1 MRKFNE
7 INSLFKAKTSDVSVR
22 VKKSWRGIEYQ
33 HLKKVR
39 RRRDRKIIPSYP
51 NCKNCGEPLQGIYC
65 HRCGQYAL
73 DINQPF
79 GRYIIEYFSNAYQYD
94 GRLLSTLRLLFLRPG
109 RLTSEFE
116 AGRINSYA
124 HPLKLYMF
132 ISIVFFG
139 VILAFVPALHQEDYL
154 TSKVREKDSTLFV
167 NEGVAP
173 ERVKDSLSMAG
184 VIRENVLKDLEKEL
198 KKENITPAE
207 ARALK
212 KLRGQIALQDQKESV
227 DQSPVEDG
235 EAPRKISQVWKIL
248 STETQQ
254 TVPLVMM
261 CLLPIYAAI
270 LRFFYRKRKKKY
282 LLCFVYSIH
291 IQSLMLLLIA
301 LLVIALVFCPVM
313 WINSALLW
321 TFSIYFLFYLMISSH
336 NFFREKWWKS
346 VIKGPLAFGTYFFI
360 CFLSIMIVFLIKMVK
375 SFS

>member
-1 MRKFNE
+1 MGK
-7 INSLFKAKTSDVSVR
+7 INYINNLIMARASDVSVQ
-22 VKKSWRGIEYQ
+22 VKKSWRGAEYR
-33 HLKKVR
+33 HLRKVR
-39 RRRDRKIIPSYP
+39 RRRDRKMIPAYP
-51 NCKNCGEPLQGIYC
+51 FCKNCGEPLQGIYC

-94 GRLLSTLRLLFLRPG
+94 GRLPATFRLLFFKPG

-116 AGRINSYA
+116 AGRINSYV

-139 VILAFVPALHQEDYL
+139 VILAFVPALQQEDYL
-154 TSKVREKDSTLFV
+154 LKKTNEWKDTTAVMQQNVDL
-167 NEGVAP
+167 EIDKAIM
-173 ERVKDSLSMAG
+173 EVKNSMA
-184 VIRENVLKDLEKEL
+184 VNDPVLQEQITRNIKDVAAKAKAAEKEKIL
-198 KKENITPAE
+198 
-207 ARALK
+207 
-212 KLRGQIALQDQKESV
+212 QKETGSKKK
-227 DQSPVEDG
+227 EDG
-235 EAPRKISQVWKIL
+235 EAEDSRKLSEIWKLISA
-248 STETQQ
+248 ETQQ

-261 CLLPIYAAI
+261 CLLPLYALI

-301 LLVIALVFCPVM
+301 VLVIALVFCPVM

-321 TFSIYFLFYLMISSH
+321 TFSIYFLLYLMISSH

-346 VIKGPLAFGTYFFI
+346 VIKGPVVFGTYFFI
-360 CFLSIMIVFLIKMVK
+360 CFISIFVVLIIKMVDK
-375 SFS
+375 FS